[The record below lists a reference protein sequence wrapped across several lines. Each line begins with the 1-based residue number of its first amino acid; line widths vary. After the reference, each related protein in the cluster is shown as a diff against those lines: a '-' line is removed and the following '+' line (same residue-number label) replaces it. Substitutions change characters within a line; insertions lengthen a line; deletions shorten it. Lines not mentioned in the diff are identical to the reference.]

1 MRRLVATIVGVPL
14 AMATFSHLGI
24 SAAQAWSGRE
34 FLYADRANAAL
45 YDFSLAVVPFCTVTV
60 TLVGASILSIVNAAT
75 RRWTD
80 TWAWVCPAAA
90 ISWLLFMAA
99 VVPRWGVLDP

>member
-1 MRRLVATIVGVPL
+1 MAILGVPF

-24 SAAQAWSGRE
+24 SAAQAWSGHKY
-34 FLYADRANAAL
+34 LYADRANVAL
-45 YDFSLAVVPFCTVTV
+45 YDFSLAVLPFGVVTV
-60 TLVGASILSIVNAAT
+60 TLVSVSILSIVKAAT

-90 ISWLLFMAA
+90 VSWLLFLAA